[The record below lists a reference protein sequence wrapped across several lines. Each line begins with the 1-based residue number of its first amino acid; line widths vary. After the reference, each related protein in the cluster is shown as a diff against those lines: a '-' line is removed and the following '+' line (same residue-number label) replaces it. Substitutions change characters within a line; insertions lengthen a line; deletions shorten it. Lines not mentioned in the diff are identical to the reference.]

1 MSSKIVFLSVW
12 LLFIFGVSCKNENDN
27 KNGIVAE
34 NEIVYADG
42 FSLFNYDGFSILEV
56 HRPWPDAVKSYRYV
70 LKEKESVVPD
80 SLQQLPLITIP
91 VTNYIVTST
100 THIPALELLS
110 ETEGLRGFPG
120 LNFIS
125 STTIRKRIDA
135 GEVVDVGQNEQL
147 NTELVLDINP
157 DLVIAFGMDEANSA
171 LHSLIKAGIGVVYNG
186 DWAEQSPLGKAEW
199 IKMFGALFNKQ
210 GRATEVFNSIVLDY
224 EATLNLIEEATD
236 KPTVMS
242 GAMYQDVWYTP
253 QGDSWMGLYFKDA
266 KASYL
271 WQNTKGTGSLALSFE
286 SVYDKAADADYWI
299 NPGQFET
306 LESLRSA
313 NPHYAQ
319 FKAFQ
324 MGRVYSL
331 TERKGATGG
340 VLFFELGPA
349 RPDLVLKDLAS
360 IFHPNLFKDYNP
372 VFYKK
377 LQ

>member
-12 LLFIFGVSCKNENDN
+12 LLFIFGVSCKNENVN
-27 KNGIVAE
+27 KNVITAK
-34 NEIVYADG
+34 NEIAYADG

-56 HRPWPDAVKSYRYV
+56 NRPWPDAVKSYRYV
-70 LKEKESVVPD
+70 LKEKESVIPD
-80 SLQQLPLITIP
+80 SLQRLPLITIP
-91 VTNYIVTST
+91 ITNYIVTST
-100 THIPALELLS
+100 THIPALELLD
-110 ETEGLRGFPG
+110 ETEGLIGFPG

-125 STTIRKRIDA
+125 STTVRKRIDA
-135 GEVVDVGQNEQL
+135 GEVVDIGQNEQL
-147 NTELVLDINP
+147 NTELVLDIDP
-157 DLVIAFGMDEANSA
+157 DLIIAFGMDEANNA
-171 LHSLIKAGIGVVYNG
+171 LQSLIKAGIGVVYNG

-210 GRATEVFNSIVLDY
+210 DRATEVFNSIVLDY
-224 EATLNLIEEATD
+224 EATLALIEETTD

-266 KASYL
+266 KANYL
-271 WQNTKGTGSLALSFE
+271 WQNTEGTGSLALSFE
-286 SVYDKAADADYWI
+286 SVYEQAADADFWI

-306 LESLRSA
+306 LEALESA
-313 NPHYAQ
+313 NPHYTQ

-324 MGRVYSL
+324 TDRVYSL
-331 TERKGATGG
+331 TERKGETGG

-360 IFHPNLFKDYNP
+360 IFHPNLFKDYSP